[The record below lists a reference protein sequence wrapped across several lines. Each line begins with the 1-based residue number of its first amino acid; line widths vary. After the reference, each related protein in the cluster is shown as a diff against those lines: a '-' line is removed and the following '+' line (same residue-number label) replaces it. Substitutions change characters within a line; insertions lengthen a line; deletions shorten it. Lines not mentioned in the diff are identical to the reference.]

1 MVFLDLQALL
11 TLIFHKAVGHSL
23 DTKGVKEPVVAL
35 SAAIS
40 HVNILTQDLALMV
53 HKLELKSR
61 FHCC

>member
-35 SAAIS
+35 SAAMS
-40 HVNILTQDLALMV
+40 HVKKSNILRQDLALMV
-53 HKLELKSR
+53 HKV
-61 FHCC
+61 